1 MQKFHA
7 FCVKMPKI
15 QMSKNSDKSNGE
27 APKDQPEETQP
38 TQDEEVADE
47 SQAPAGEENELG
59 GLLKKLDEATAEI
72 SEQKERYLR
81 TVADL
86 ENYRKRALREK
97 DEARRQANCGLME
110 DLLPVLDNF
119 RLGLKSAE
127 SHEGGAVF
135 AEGFRMI
142 LGQME
147 SALRQNGLEEINP
160 DNGPFD
166 PNFHEAVAH
175 VPHEEVADG
184 EIIEVHR
191 IGYKLH
197 ERLLRPAAVLISS
210 GPAEEKAA
218 NGETTEAEDK

>member
-1 MQKFHA
+1 
-7 FCVKMPKI
+7 
-15 QMSKNSDKSNGE
+15 MSKNLENPE
-27 APKDQPEETQP
+27 NQNPEEQPEEVKTP
-38 TQDEEVADE
+38 EGTSPDEE
-47 SQAPAGEENELG
+47 QAASAAGSDAELG

-110 DLLPVLDNF
+110 DLLPILDNF

-147 SALRQNGLEEINP
+147 STLRQNGLEEINP
-160 DNGPFD
+160 ESGPFD

-184 EIIEVHR
+184 AIIEVHR

-210 GPAEEKAA
+210 GPAKVAA
-218 NGETTEAEDK
+218 ETSEAEEE

>member
-1 MQKFHA
+1 
-7 FCVKMPKI
+7 
-15 QMSKNSDKSNGE
+15 MSKNSDNPE
-27 APKDQPEETQP
+27 NQNPEEQS
-38 TQDEEVADE
+38 EEVKTPEEA
-47 SQAPAGEENELG
+47 SQEQEQAVHSTEPDAEIS

-86 ENYRKRALREK
+86 ENYRKRAVREK

-110 DLLPVLDNF
+110 DLLPILDNF

-147 SALRQNGLEEINP
+147 STLRQNGLEEINP
-160 DNGPFD
+160 EKGPFD

-175 VPHEEVADG
+175 VPHDEVADG

-197 ERLLRPAAVLISS
+197 ERLLRPASVLISS
-210 GPAEEKAA
+210 GPAEVAA
-218 NGETTEAEDK
+218 ETSEAEEK

>member
-1 MQKFHA
+1 MMREFRV
-7 FCVKMPKI
+7 FCGQMAKDK
-15 QMSKNSDKSNGE
+15 MSKDSEQTKGDI
-27 APKDQPEETQP
+27 PEEHVVENDSTQEA
-38 TQDEEVADE
+38 TATDE
-47 SQAPAGEENELG
+47 SQATDFGGELG

-97 DEARRQANCGLME
+97 EEVRRQANCGLME

-142 LGQME
+142 LGQMD

-160 DNGPFD
+160 HKGPFD

-184 EIIEVHR
+184 GIIEVHR

-210 GPAEEKAA
+210 GPARESA
-218 NGETTEAEDK
+218 ETAEAEDK